1 MISVKLSLK
10 WATASQIA
18 RVGFQFISVLILAR
32 ILSPEDYGLIALSGT
47 ITAFAFL
54 FRDFGTNVALIQ
66 IKDIDD
72 KIISSVFT
80 FNAATGLALTIT
92 IAITSSFFAHLYGN
106 LELRPILLA
115 SSPLFLITGFS
126 ISPQAI
132 LERNSKYKAIFI
144 ADFLGGG
151 IGLLAAI
158 IAAKNNWGAFY
169 LVILTITS
177 ALVSTVV
184 LLIYCNQKFT
194 IGLKNFDLSKVS
206 KQSFNNFVFGLA
218 NYFHRNADSLLIGK
232 HLGTHEL
239 GLYNTAYK
247 ILLLPVGHISTVIA
261 RVSLPAY
268 SRYQSEPKEVAK
280 HFTRTLRTVA
290 FIAGPM
296 TATIWALREYIVVL
310 GLGEKWSET
319 AFILAWLA
327 PVGFIQSLTSIS
339 GTVFNAL
346 NRSDILRNLGL
357 LGAPFFVASFV
368 VGINFG
374 VDGLAA
380 CYLIANII
388 WLGPVARKL
397 SHVLQINVILI
408 AQSVLAPTIIS
419 IALALLLRAAFTD
432 GWFV

>member
-1 MISVKLSLK
+1 
-10 WATASQIA
+10 
-18 RVGFQFISVLILAR
+18 
-32 ILSPEDYGLIALSGT
+32 
-47 ITAFAFL
+47 
-54 FRDFGTNVALIQ
+54 
-66 IKDIDD
+66 
-72 KIISSVFT
+72 
-80 FNAATGLALTIT
+80 
-92 IAITSSFFAHLYGN
+92 
-106 LELRPILLA
+106 
-115 SSPLFLITGFS
+115 
-126 ISPQAI
+126 
-132 LERNSKYKAIFI
+132 
-144 ADFLGGG
+144 
-151 IGLLAAI
+151 
-158 IAAKNNWGAFY
+158 
-169 LVILTITS
+169 
-177 ALVSTVV
+177 
-184 LLIYCNQKFT
+184 
-194 IGLKNFDLSKVS
+194 
-206 KQSFNNFVFGLA
+206 
-218 NYFHRNADSLLIGK
+218 
-232 HLGTHEL
+232 
-239 GLYNTAYK
+239 
-247 ILLLPVGHISTVIA
+247 
-261 RVSLPAY
+261 
-268 SRYQSEPKEVAK
+268 
-280 HFTRTLRTVA
+280 
-290 FIAGPM
+290 M

-374 VDGLAA
+374 VNGLAA